1 MNKQSEITALIE
13 SVKGKFFTLTFL
25 KKDGTLR
32 TINSKDKYNRLLKGG
47 KSTCADA
54 GYKSLINR
62 NKDSWFS
69 VLPDK
74 VVSFKCGKI
83 QKNF

>member
-1 MNKQSEITALIE
+1 MNKQTEITNLIE
-13 SVKGKFFTLTFL
+13 QTKGKFFTLTFL

-32 TINSKDKYNRLLKGG
+32 VINSKDKYNRLLKGG
-47 KSTCADA
+47 ESTSAQA

-69 VLPDK
+69 VLPEK

-83 QKNF
+83 QKTF